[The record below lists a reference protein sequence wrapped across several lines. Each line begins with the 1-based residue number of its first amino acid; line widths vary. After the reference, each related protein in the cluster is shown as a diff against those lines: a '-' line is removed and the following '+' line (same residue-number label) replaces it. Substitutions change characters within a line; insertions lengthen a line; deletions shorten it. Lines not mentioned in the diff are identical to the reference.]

1 LKNSDIK
8 SDQTFDISNIHK
20 EFQTMRQ
27 ITTIMG
33 ELLKIL
39 PRYEFEKLE
48 KQHRSNHYTKYYTG
62 WQQLVTLLF
71 AQIAGH
77 DSLRA
82 IQTSLGVHS
91 NKWYHLGLEDIK
103 RSTLSDAMKNRP
115 YQIYEGLF
123 YKLLEKCRSHTPNH
137 RFEFTNPL
145 YSMDA
150 TVINLCLS
158 VFPWAKYRQMKGA
171 IKLHYLYDHRGSL
184 PSFMVMTDG
193 KKSDIRVAKSEEKLD
208 LHLLPDSIISVD
220 RAYIDF
226 EWLYSLDQRHV
237 WFVTRAKTSMQYRIV
252 GQHQP
257 IDHPQVTRDDEIE
270 LIVEK
275 TRKKYPK
282 PFRLVC
288 YTHPET
294 KKVYT
299 FITNNMTLPASTIA
313 AIYKSR
319 WQIELFFKWIKQN
332 LKIKSFLGTSQNA
345 VLSQIWVAM
354 CYYLLLS
361 YIKFQTKYSYSLQV
375 LTRMIASVLME
386 QRMLIDIL
394 SLDERSLQ
402 KVRDPV
408 AQLSLF

>member
-1 LKNSDIK
+1 
-8 SDQTFDISNIHK
+8 
-20 EFQTMRQ
+20 
-27 ITTIMG
+27 
-33 ELLKIL
+33 
-39 PRYEFEKLE
+39 
-48 KQHRSNHYTKYYTG
+48 
-62 WQQLVTLLF
+62 
-71 AQIAGH
+71 
-77 DSLRA
+77 
-82 IQTSLGVHS
+82 
-91 NKWYHLGLEDIK
+91 
-103 RSTLSDAMKNRP
+103 
-115 YQIYEGLF
+115 
-123 YKLLEKCRSHTPNH
+123 
-137 RFEFTNPL
+137 
-145 YSMDA
+145 
-150 TVINLCLS
+150 
-158 VFPWAKYRQMKGA
+158 
-171 IKLHYLYDHRGSL
+171 
-184 PSFMVMTDG
+184 MVMTDG
-193 KKSDIRVAKSEEKLD
+193 KKSDIRVVKSEEKLD
-208 LHLLPDSIISVD
+208 FHLLPDSIIYVD

-226 EWLYSLDQRHV
+226 EWLYRLDQRHV

-252 GQHQP
+252 GQYQA
-257 IDHPQVTRDDEIE
+257 IDHPQVTRDDEIK

-299 FITNNMTLPASTIA
+299 FITNNMTRPASTIA

-394 SLDERSLQ
+394 SLDERSRQ